1 MSSSLKKAFS
11 FTRLLRLACAGLEI
25 LIVLGLLVMIVL
37 VPFAESS
44 VSSGSQVEITKN
56 AKTGEFTYAVHP
68 RRQVARNVPNDGSK
82 QALVGGAVSLGPFS
96 LSPKKEGQYFNGATT
111 DADVS
116 VQRVEAM
123 VAFKGA
129 ARTKEALEASKWPAV
144 IGELSAILIGLAF
157 FEMLR
162 RLLSSAEKGDLFTD
176 SNVRMLRQV
185 GFLMIGLDLVR
196 FAAGAVLMSRLNAF
210 VAPFFSDGTW
220 TLSTTVYGKL
230 TGAISGMSIL
240 LLAEVFREG
249 LKFRKDSD
257 LTI

>member
-1 MSSSLKKAFS
+1 MNSSRKKAFS
-11 FTRLLRLACAGLEI
+11 FTKLLRLACAGLEI
-25 LIVLGLLVMIVL
+25 LIGVGLLVMLVM

-44 VSSGSQVEITKN
+44 LSSGSQIEITNN
-56 AKTGEFTYAVHP
+56 ARNGEFTYTIHP
-68 RRQVARNVPNDGSK
+68 HPHLNGIPTNESSPPP
-82 QALVGGAVSLGPFS
+82 GANGVVSLGPFS
-96 LSPKKEGQYFNGATT
+96 LTPNKDGQYFKGATT

-116 VQRVEAM
+116 VQKVEAI
-123 VAFKGA
+123 VAFKGPLRA
-129 ARTKEALEASKWPAV
+129 KEALDASKWPAV
-144 IGELSAILIGLAF
+144 IGELCAILTGLAF

-196 FAAGAVLMSRLNAF
+196 FTAGAILMSRLNAI
-210 VAPFFSDGTW
+210 VAPFFTNGIW
-220 TLSTTVYGKL
+220 TLSTTVSGRL
-230 TGAISGMSIL
+230 TGAISGISIL
-240 LLAEVFREG
+240 LLAQVFREG